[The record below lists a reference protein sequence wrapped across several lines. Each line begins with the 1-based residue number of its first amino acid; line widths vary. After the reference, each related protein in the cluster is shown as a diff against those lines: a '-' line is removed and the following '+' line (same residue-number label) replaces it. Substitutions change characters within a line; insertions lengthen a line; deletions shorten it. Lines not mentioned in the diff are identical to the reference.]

1 MSRQKKEVKSQ
12 INANQAGVSGVKTK
26 AEYKALLDT
35 YAEQNPEKWEMKKDV
50 LLKRLELLPE

>member
-35 YAEQNPEKWEMKKDV
+35 YAEQNPEKWERKKDG
-50 LLKRLELLPE
+50 